1 MFDLRI
7 ASAELAQHLEDKLN
21 GKGVS
26 VSVISDAAIGQGG
39 GASDRVQ
46 IAIIG
51 CGGRGAQVTSSLVRQ
66 GNVLC
71 SQVWDIRE
79 SGLSVLL
86 II

>member
-1 MFDLRI
+1 MFDGMKSIRRRACLKN
-7 ASAELAQHLEDKLN
+7 SLAA
-21 GKGVS
+21 
-26 VSVISDAAIGQGG
+26 SVISDAAIGQGR
-39 GASDRVQ
+39 GANDRVQ

-51 CGGRGAQVTSSLVRQ
+51 CGGRGAQITSSLVRQ
-66 GNVLC
+66 SNVLC

>member
-1 MFDLRI
+1 MFDGMKSIRRRACLKN
-7 ASAELAQHLEDKLN
+7 SLAA
-21 GKGVS
+21 
-26 VSVISDAAIGQGG
+26 SVISDAAIGQGL

-51 CGGRGAQVTSSLVRQ
+51 CGGRGAQVTSSLVTQ
-66 GNVLC
+66 SNVLC
-71 SQVWDIRE
+71 SQVWDIHE